1 MTAKI
6 VLSLK
11 YPSMQPTKE
20 ISQYLLLEIK
30 QGRICQLKFLR
41 INAVKKKRKTR
52 ILFSFKHFANII
64 VK

>member
-11 YPSMQPTKE
+11 YPSRHPTKE

-30 QGRICQLKFLR
+30 QGRICQLKFLH
-41 INAVKKKRKTR
+41 INAMKRKRKTR
-52 ILFSFKHFANII
+52 ISFSFKYFTNII